1 MADEPAREEWITRLT
16 QYFVILLI
24 AMVAAGL
31 VYGLIASAFVTRR
44 AAQPPPGAACVPS
57 GVTILRPLH
66 GDEPGLVEAIRSVFN
81 HGHVAPVQIIFG
93 VADAEDPAL
102 LAIERARIGYP
113 GLDVSVVVSPQRH
126 GANRKMSNIIN
137 MEALIRHPVVMI
149 IDSDVKVPRGAV
161 SALAA
166 SLADPAVGVGSC
178 LHAGMGNAGFWSRLA
193 AMDITYRFMPSVLV
207 GRGLNLAEPV
217 MGPMMALRS
226 DTLSRVGGFSAFA
239 DVLADDYEIGRA
251 VRGLGLRVA
260 VCGPFVLH
268 GCSETGLAALLRHE
282 LRWTRTIYGID
293 RAGFTGSIITHV
305 TPVALLALL
314 LSGGTMGTPLLL
326 LAALALRSAIKLRI
340 DRVSGT
346 VSGPLWLLPLRDCL
360 SLFVYV
366 LTFFVGKVDWRGS
379 RFKVTA
385 DGRLLQERQ
394 I

>member
-1 MADEPAREEWITRLT
+1 MPLDEHWIGPLT
-16 QYFVILLI
+16 PYFVILLI
-24 AMVAAGL
+24 VTEASGL
-31 VYGLIASAFVTRR
+31 VYSLVALFFVIR
-44 AAQPPPGAACVPS
+44 AASPAHPGTLPVPS
-57 GVTILRPLH
+57 AVTILRPLH
-66 GDEPGLVEAIRSVFN
+66 GDEPGLIEAIRTVFD
-81 HGHVAPVQIIFG
+81 HGHDGPVQIIFG

-102 LAIERARIGYP
+102 PAIERARFGST
-113 GLDVSVVVSPQRH
+113 GLDVSVVVNPQRH
-126 GANRKMSNIIN
+126 GANKKMSNIIN

-178 LHAGMGNAGFWSRLA
+178 LHAGMGNAGFWSRFA
-193 AMDITYRFMPSVLV
+193 AMDISYRFMPSVLV
-207 GRGLNLAEPV
+207 GQGLNLAEPV

-226 DTLSRVGGFSAFA
+226 ETLARVGGFSAFA
-239 DVLADDYEIGRA
+239 EVLADDYEIGRA

-293 RAGFTGSIITHV
+293 RAGFVGSIITHV
-305 TPVALLALL
+305 TPIALLAVL

-326 LAALALRSAIKLRI
+326 LAALAIRSAIKLRI
-340 DRVSGT
+340 DRISAIG
-346 VSGPLWLLPLRDCL
+346 SGPLWLLPLRDCL
-360 SLFVYV
+360 SLFVYM
-366 LTFFVGKVDWRGS
+366 LTFLVGEVDWRGS